1 VPRSKP
7 VQGAPEFSRM
17 ERVGPV
23 HLAVFEAFVDTT
35 GDAMF
40 SVDTSNR
47 VTTWNRAAGR
57 AFGYDVAAIVGAP
70 WTALFPASCRL
81 GLELLFDAVAAGD
94 RVERY
99 ETEIE
104 RHDGRHVPVALAL
117 CPVFHGQVRVATVA
131 VIQDIAEQRLTQ
143 SMLAEAELRLQEG
156 EALAHVGRWLW
167 DVATGVVQWSDEFH
181 RIHGVDPLDFDGT
194 VAAHLDFVHPD
205 DRERVHEALEF
216 SVAAGRAFDEE
227 YRLVRPDGELRWISS
242 RAEPTIDGDGH
253 VVGLRGMG
261 QDITDRRLD
270 SSP

>member
-1 VPRSKP
+1 MPRSKP
-7 VQGAPEFSRM
+7 VQRAPGFRRLEH
-17 ERVGPV
+17 VGSV
-23 HLAVFEAFVDTT
+23 HLAVLEALVETT

-40 SVDTSNR
+40 SIDTADR

-57 AFGYDVAAIVGAP
+57 AFGYDIGEIVGAP
-70 WTALFPASCRL
+70 WATLFPAPLRL

-94 RVERY
+94 RVDRY

-104 RHDGRHVPVALAL
+104 RHDGRHVPVALSL
-117 CPVFHGQVRVATVA
+117 CAVFDGQNRVATVA
-131 VIQDIAEQRLTQ
+131 VVHDIAEQRLTQ
-143 SMLAEAELRLQEG
+143 NMLAEAELRLQEG

-194 VAAHLDFVHPD
+194 VAAQLEYVHPD
-205 DRERVHEALEF
+205 DRERVHDALDF

-227 YRLVRPDGELRWISS
+227 YRLVRPDGEMRWILS
-242 RAEPTIDGDGH
+242 RAEPTIDADGH
-253 VVGLRGMG
+253 VVGLRGIG
-261 QDITDRRLD
+261 QDITDRLLD